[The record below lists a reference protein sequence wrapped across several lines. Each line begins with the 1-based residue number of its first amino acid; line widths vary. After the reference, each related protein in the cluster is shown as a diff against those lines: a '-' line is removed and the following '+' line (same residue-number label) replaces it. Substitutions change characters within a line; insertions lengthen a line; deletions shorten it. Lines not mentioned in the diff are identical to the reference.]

1 MRQQFSAICARGENV
16 KKFALFLALASLLGV
31 SAAQAGSIQYI
42 GTGRA
47 APKVKVT
54 FSRNNGA
61 TWEHKEVRP
70 GQTYTVPKNATHLR
84 IDNVPFDPKRNYK
97 VKDGNVF

>member
-1 MRQQFSAICARGENV
+1 M
-16 KKFALFLALASLLGV
+16 KKYVLFLALAIIMGTTV
-31 SAAQAGSIQYI
+31 AQAGSIQYI
-42 GTGRA
+42 GTGRS

-61 TWEHKEVRP
+61 SWEYKEVKP
-70 GQTYTVPKNATHLR
+70 GQTYHVPKDATHLR
-84 IDNVPFDPKRNYK
+84 IDNVPLDPKRNYK